1 MDWLTL
7 NNVTGALLV
16 LVGICTVINLVGATV
31 DRLRKWRKP
40 QEDMVGRMDDVM
52 KKLDMD
58 KRRLDDHE
66 NRLGDL
72 RTGLMAVCAGVQALL
87 EHELHDGN
95 TNTMVEA
102 SGEIDN
108 WLRGR

>member
-7 NNVTGALLV
+7 NNLTGALLV

-31 DRLRKWRKP
+31 DRMRKWRKP
-40 QEDMVGRMDDVM
+40 QEDIMTRMDDIA
-52 KKLDMD
+52 KKLDTD

-66 NRLGDL
+66 ERLGDL
-72 RTGLMAVCAGVQALL
+72 RTGLMAVCSGVQALL

-95 TNTMVEA
+95 TDNMVEA
-102 SGEIDN
+102 SGEIAG
-108 WLRGR
+108 WLRSR